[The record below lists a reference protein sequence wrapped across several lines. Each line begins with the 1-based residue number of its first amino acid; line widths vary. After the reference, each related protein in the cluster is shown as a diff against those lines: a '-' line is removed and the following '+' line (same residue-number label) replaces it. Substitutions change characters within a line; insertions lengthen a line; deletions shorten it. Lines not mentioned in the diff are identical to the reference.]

1 LLLERPAVDGRVQRI
16 TLEPRLL
23 YLWTPYRDQDDLP
36 VFDTRVPDLNFVQ
49 LFRGERYVGADRV
62 SDANQVSLG
71 VTSRF
76 YDGASGRQLL
86 AATIGQTLHF
96 EAPRVSLPNEPRS
109 GSKSDLVAQLAVT
122 RWQNFNVNLG
132 VQWNP
137 AQSRSER
144 RQVRIQY
151 RPQGDRALNLA
162 YRFQDQ
168 RLEQTELSGAW
179 PITRRWSAFGRLVYD
194 QQERSTLEQFGG
206 IEYGACC
213 WRLRLQPHRRAGQR
227 DLPAAGTQRS
237 RQCRKFRRHFPR
249 GGNSGILGGRRKPL
263 TFNIFQGSRMISSRP
278 RTVTTLVLLALL
290 TGSAGHEASAQSR
303 SLSDRGVMLD
313 RVAAVVNEGVVLSSE
328 VDEQIALV
336 SERLKTQGL
345 EMPPETVL
353 RQQVLERLVLQEIQ
367 MQRAQRAGIR
377 INDEN
382 LNQALGEVAQ
392 RNGIPLAQL
401 PEALTQ
407 QGLDYASYRESV
419 RREMTLQ
426 VLQQRDVIQRINV
439 SPRELDQFLEKQKNR
454 PSELNE
460 YNLSHI
466 LIAVPQE
473 GTPQQLDEASRRAA
487 DVGQRARS
495 GEDFA
500 KLAVAYSN
508 SQTALEGGALGWR
521 KGPEIPT
528 VLADL
533 VVGLKPG
540 EVSEPLRT
548 PSGYHIVRL
557 NEVRGNDQQ
566 VVIRQTRARH
576 ILLKPT
582 EIQDDA
588 TVRQRLLDARER
600 ILKGEDFAVL
610 AKTLSEDPGSAAEGG
625 DLGWS
630 APGNFVPE
638 FDRMLESLTENE
650 ISQPFRTQFGWHVV
664 QLLGRR
670 DYDNTEELRRQR
682 AFLQLR
688 ESKADEETELW
699 LRRLRDEAYVDI
711 KS

>member
-1 LLLERPAVDGRVQRI
+1 
-16 TLEPRLL
+16 
-23 YLWTPYRDQDDLP
+23 
-36 VFDTRVPDLNFVQ
+36 
-49 LFRGERYVGADRV
+49 
-62 SDANQVSLG
+62 
-71 VTSRF
+71 
-76 YDGASGRQLL
+76 
-86 AATIGQTLHF
+86 
-96 EAPRVSLPNEPRS
+96 
-109 GSKSDLVAQLAVT
+109 
-122 RWQNFNVNLG
+122 
-132 VQWNP
+132 
-137 AQSRSER
+137 
-144 RQVRIQY
+144 
-151 RPQGDRALNLA
+151 
-162 YRFQDQ
+162 
-168 RLEQTELSGAW
+168 
-179 PITRRWSAFGRLVYD
+179 
-194 QQERSTLEQFGG
+194 
-206 IEYGACC
+206 
-213 WRLRLQPHRRAGQR
+213 
-227 DLPAAGTQRS
+227 
-237 RQCRKFRRHFPR
+237 
-249 GGNSGILGGRRKPL
+249 
-263 TFNIFQGSRMISSRP
+263 MISSRP

-460 YNLSHI
+460 SNLSHI

-473 GTPQQLDEASRRAA
+473 GTPQQLDEASRLAA